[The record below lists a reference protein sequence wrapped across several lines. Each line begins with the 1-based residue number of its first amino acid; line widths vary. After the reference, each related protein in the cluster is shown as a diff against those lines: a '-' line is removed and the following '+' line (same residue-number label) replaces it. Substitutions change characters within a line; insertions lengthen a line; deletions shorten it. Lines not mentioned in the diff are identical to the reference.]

1 MEFGEA
7 GKLGAY
13 VWETLRPDHTHPKCP
28 EMVISA
34 LRERAAEAGH
44 ASAAFVDDWLP
55 GWEQICSAN

>member
-1 MEFGEA
+1 MGLEEVGM
-7 GKLGAY
+7 LDPY

-44 ASAAFVDDWLP
+44 ATAEFVEDRLP
-55 GWEQICSAN
+55 RWEQICSAN